1 MNVNQTETQK
11 TNLENETIQINKD
24 INEID
29 FRSNWKMIRS
39 IVSSYVKVS
48 RELMESN
55 EIIKNEILRKTIE
68 NDIEEMLYE
77 IYNVSDIK
85 ELKEVVEKEY
95 IKKKKVT
102 VDNIDYK

>member
-1 MNVNQTETQK
+1 LNVNQTETQK

-102 VDNIDYK
+102 VDNIDYI

>member
-102 VDNIDYK
+102 VDNIDYI

>member
-85 ELKEVVEKEY
+85 ELKEVVDKEY

-102 VDNIDYK
+102 VDNIDYI